1 MVIVG
6 VGGFFHDF
14 NAAAYDT
21 RSGAICAAEEERF
34 SRQKHHKI
42 MGAETS
48 SHDCISHCLRMIGKG
63 YDDVDVVVY
72 SDETDYPLKRFLAGL
87 FPNARFSSCHHHV
100 SHAYAAWGASGMEDA
115 AILCLDGFGDGRSG
129 LLAHGKAGKVEPVA
143 FLPLEDSIG
152 LEFLRVTFHLGLGT
166 FGSEGKTQGLAPYG
180 EPRFYDAYMNE
191 IVLLDDGT
199 VRLSAALRN
208 MDSFIAGEH
217 YADARILFNDFI
229 VDTINRRFADEPLE
243 QDHMDFAAS
252 AQEMLNSVA
261 LHAARALKR
270 QTGSRN
276 LVVAGGVALNSTM
289 NGVLAR
295 SGLFD
300 RVYAHPS
307 ASDRGNGL
315 GAVFHH
321 VGAELGEASP
331 LSEPQVYTGQSFSR
345 QQIEDAVS
353 AAGLQAIRLPDPCRT
368 AAGLLVEG
376 HIVGWFQG
384 RSELGA
390 RALGNRSILAD
401 PRVAGNKD
409 VLNRKVK
416 HREAFRPFAPSV
428 LAEEAHRYFD
438 CVGDLSYM
446 TMTADVL
453 PDQRAVIPA
462 VTHVD
467 GSARVQTVTQARNPR
482 YYELISR
489 FRDLT
494 GVPVVVN
501 TSFNDSGDPI
511 VETPADAIDCF
522 KKSDLDCV
530 IMEDV
535 AILKPHVTL

>member
-1 MVIVG
+1 MIILG

-21 RSGAICAAEEERF
+21 VSGRICAAEEERF

-48 SHDCISHCLRMIGKG
+48 SYECIRHCLTAIGK
-63 YDDVDVVVY
+63 DMADVDVVVC
-72 SDETDYPLKRFLAGL
+72 SDEADYPLKRFLASL
-87 FPNARFSSCHHHV
+87 FPQARFASCHHHV
-100 SHAYAAWGASGMEDA
+100 AHAYAAWGSSGLPDA
-115 AILCLDGFGDGRSG
+115 AILCLDGFGDRQSG
-129 LLAHGKAGKVEPVA
+129 LLAHGKDGRVEPVA

-180 EPRFYDAYMNE
+180 QPRYLDAYMNE
-191 IVLLDDGT
+191 VTLLDDGT
-199 VRLSAALRN
+199 VRMSAALRN
-208 MDSFIAGEH
+208 MESFIAGEH

-229 VDTINRRFADEPLE
+229 VNTITRRFPDEPLE

-252 AQEMLNSVA
+252 AQEMLNAVA

-289 NGVLAR
+289 NGVLAS

-300 RVYAHPS
+300 AVYAHPS

-315 GAVFHH
+315 GALLYY
-321 VGAELGEASP
+321 VGAELGEASS
-331 LSEPQVYTGQSFSR
+331 LSEPLIYTGQAFTRSE
-345 QQIEDAVS
+345 IEEAVT
-353 AAGLQAIRLPDPCRT
+353 AAGLSAVRLQDPCRT
-368 AAGLLVEG
+368 AADLLVQG

-401 PRVAGNKD
+401 PRVAANKD
-409 VLNRKVK
+409 VLNQKVK

-428 LAEEAHRYFD
+428 LEEEAARYFA
-438 CVGDLSYM
+438 CAGDMAYM
-446 TMTADVL
+446 TMTADVR
-453 PDQRAVIPA
+453 PEQRAVIPA

-467 GSARVQTVTQARNPR
+467 GSARLQAVSRARNPR
-482 YYELISR
+482 YYELIAN

-511 VETPADAIDCF
+511 VETPRDAIECF
-522 KKSDLDCV
+522 LKSDLDSV

-535 AILKPHVTL
+535 AIVKPHVSL